1 MTEYI
6 LKPVNVDELTEILK
20 KVRSKLD
27 EEIESARNIDS
38 LRESYKTSLPV
49 LKILLMPPVSRGN
62 KGIFVKREFLSDTFK
77 ECDKENTHARVEML
91 LCGCFLIVLYPT
103 CIRC

>member
-38 LRESYKTSLPV
+38 LRESYKTSLPG
-49 LKILLMPPVSRGN
+49 L
-62 KGIFVKREFLSDTFK
+62 REQF
-77 ECDKENTHARVEML
+77 
-91 LCGCFLIVLYPT
+91 
-103 CIRC
+103 

>member
-49 LKILLMPPVSRGN
+49 FSEQFLNKLIIKKGFYDENSQTGLQVPTPSPSLVSIPTYSSYLKVSSY
-62 KGIFVKREFLSDTFK
+62 L
-77 ECDKENTHARVEML
+77 
-91 LCGCFLIVLYPT
+91 
-103 CIRC
+103 

>member
-27 EEIESARNIDS
+27 EEIEPARNIDG
-38 LRESYKTSLPV
+38 LRESYKASL
-49 LKILLMPPVSRGN
+49 
-62 KGIFVKREFLSDTFK
+62 
-77 ECDKENTHARVEML
+77 
-91 LCGCFLIVLYPT
+91 
-103 CIRC
+103 